1 MTTSRD
7 LFDTVLPAML
17 ADLGPACARVNA
29 VVQLWVTRSDVDVA
43 GVLVLD
49 AAPRVLLGDDPDA
62 DLFLALDESILSALL
77 TGTLDVERALADGTM
92 SAAGDLTVLA
102 RLASLLEGAKGPLA
116 TRLGSAP

>member
-1 MTTSRD
+1 
-7 LFDTVLPAML
+7 ML